1 MVYYSSSEI
10 RSHCGSR
17 SPSRGAASVVSLPV
31 TSSGDEAAGSPE
43 RESTAPAARL
53 LSLDVVRGITIA
65 GMLLV
70 NNPGSWR
77 HIYAPLRHAA
87 WNGWTP
93 TDLIFPFFIFI
104 VGVAATYSLGK
115 AMERGSGR
123 RELLLKSAKR
133 ALLILLVGLALH
145 SFPWWGYD
153 YAHLRIPGV
162 LQRIAIAY
170 LFAAGLYLHTG
181 VRGQVAT
188 IVALLLGYWVLQAW
202 VPAPGA
208 AVAILE
214 PGRDL
219 GAYLDRAIFTT
230 DHLWQNTKTWDP
242 EGLLSTLPAI
252 ATALLGVLAGNW
264 LRSARAPLDKVAGL
278 FVLGSA
284 GVVLGLVWG
293 ELFPINKN
301 LWTSSYVL
309 FTAGLAAHLLALCYY
324 LIDVKGYRKWSRPFA
339 VFGSNA
345 LAAYVLSSIG
355 AVSLELIKVGADGA
369 SLQTYIFTEFYT
381 SWLEPINASL
391 LFAVTYVLFW
401 LAIMSVLYSRRIF
414 IKL

>member
-1 MVYYSSSEI
+1 M
-10 RSHCGSR
+10 GS
-17 SPSRGAASVVSLPV
+17 VPV
-31 TSSGDEAAGSPE
+31 TSSRDDATGSPE
-43 RESTAPAARL
+43 REPAPSSARL

-70 NNPGSWR
+70 NNPGSWQ
-77 HIYAPLRHAA
+77 HIYAPLEHAA

-104 VGVAATYSLGK
+104 VGVAITYSLGK
-115 AMERGSGR
+115 ASEQGSSR
-123 RELLLKSAKR
+123 RDLLLKTAKR
-133 ALLILLVGLALH
+133 ALSIFLVGLALH

-170 LFAAGLYLHTG
+170 LFAAVLYLHTG

-188 IVALLLGYWVLQAW
+188 IVALLLGYWALQGW
-202 VPAPGA
+202 VPVPGA
-208 AVAILE
+208 AAPVLE
-214 PGRDL
+214 PGGDL

-252 ATALLGVLAGNW
+252 ATALLGVLAGTW
-264 LRSARAPLDKVAGL
+264 MRSGRAQLDKVAGL
-278 FVLGSA
+278 LVLGSA

-293 ELFPINKN
+293 EWFAINKN

-324 LIDVKGYRKWSRPFA
+324 LIDVKGYRQWSKPF
-339 VFGSNA
+339 VIFGSNA
-345 LAAYVLSSIG
+345 IAAYALSSLG
-355 AVSLELIKVGADGA
+355 ALTLELIKVGDDDV
-369 SLQTYIFTEFYT
+369 SLKTYIFTKFYM
-381 SWLEPINASL
+381 SWLEPIDASL
-391 LFAVTYVLFW
+391 LFATSYVLFW
-401 LAIMSVLYSRRIF
+401 LAITSVLYSKRIF

>member
-1 MVYYSSSEI
+1 
-10 RSHCGSR
+10 
-17 SPSRGAASVVSLPV
+17 L
-31 TSSGDEAAGSPE
+31 
-43 RESTAPAARL
+43 ARL

-70 NNPGSWR
+70 NNPGSWQ
-77 HIYAPLRHAA
+77 HIYAPLEHAA

-104 VGVAATYSLGK
+104 VGVAVTYSLGQ
-115 AMERGSGR
+115 ASEQGSSR
-123 RELLLKSAKR
+123 RDLLLKTAKR
-133 ALLILLVGLALH
+133 ALLIFLVGLALH

-170 LFAAGLYLHTG
+170 LFAAVLYLYTG
-181 VRGQVAT
+181 LRGQVAA
-188 IVALLLGYWVLQAW
+188 IVVLLLGYWALQAL
-202 VPAPGA
+202 VAVPGA
-208 AVAILE
+208 SAPALE
-214 PGRDL
+214 PGKDL

-230 DHLWQNTKTWDP
+230 DHLWQSTKSWDP

-252 ATALLGVLAGNW
+252 ATALLGVLAGTW
-264 LRSARAPLDKVAGL
+264 MRSDRAPLDKVAGL
-278 FVLGSA
+278 FVLGSV
-284 GVVLGLVWG
+284 GVVLGLAWG

-324 LIDVKGYRKWSRPFA
+324 LIDVKGYRKWSTPF
-339 VFGSNA
+339 VIFGSNA
-345 LAAYVLSSIG
+345 IAAYVLSSLG
-355 AVSLELIKVGADGA
+355 AVTLELIKVGDAQV
-369 SLQTYIFTEFYT
+369 SLKTYIVTKFYM
-381 SWLEPINASL
+381 SWLEPIDASL
-391 LFAVTYVLFW
+391 LFAISYVLFW
-401 LAIMSVLYSRRIF
+401 LAIMWVLYSKRIF